1 LKNSFEKYMFVHYNI
16 LNLQPHFIIKPDQ
29 MKNHCIKSLRF
40 IATLFFTSIIAISAY
55 AQKPKVTFSSITLQP
70 TTAYL
75 KYQGESRRMARLL
88 FKNGKSFNQAI
99 AIVSFNDHTENITI
113 PASADGLDVFEVALP
128 GPAVKIATQAT
139 VTLKAGGQTYVARC
153 IVEPARADWSVYVL
167 PHSHVDIGYTNT
179 QAKVLKLHMDNI
191 DESIDLAEKTQ
202 NYPAEARFKWTTE
215 AIWVVDNYLKLASDE
230 KKARFWNAVKKGWIN
245 LDGAYG
251 NINTSMTDSRQLMQ
265 MFSKSQKLAK
275 EQGIEIHT
283 MFQGDVPG
291 ASWGLAAQAGQT
303 GIHYFLS
310 GPNASDRI
318 GNLAKWQDKPFY
330 WVSASGKQKLL
341 FWQCQPYSI
350 GYKLKGSKIPNFF
363 TIDEPKPY
371 YTGRPTENFLNP
383 YLFQYL
389 GDLEQNNFP
398 YNMSILTWAMS
409 DNAPIDPELP
419 DAVKAWNERY
429 ASPKLIITSVKQ
441 FFTDLEDKYK
451 NDIPSFAGDY
461 TEYWTD
467 GVSSAAKETAL
478 SRSTSDRLKQT
489 GAIWAIRNKPAY
501 PVAAFDDT
509 WKNLLL
515 YNEHT
520 WGAYNSVGKPDDPK
534 VKSEWAVKQG
544 FVLRAEKQVD
554 SLMSQALKPAAA
566 KANAID
572 VYNTTSWPRTDVV
585 YVPAALS
592 KAGDLVKDAAGK
604 KIPSQ
609 RLSTGELVF
618 VADAVPAMGKNT
630 YTVNTG
636 KAYAKGV
643 AKVTANS
650 LTNGVY
656 TVGVDAKTGNIVKLT
671 KATSTHNYVAAD
683 SAGLNQYIYMP
694 GDSLKNLVTSSNASI
709 SIKEKGPLVVSLLV
723 KSDAPGS
730 KGLTREIRLIS
741 GIDKVELINTID
753 KTAIRRKESV
763 HFAFPFNVPEAQV
776 RYSIPW
782 GSARA
787 EADQLP
793 YSNHNWYTVQ
803 RWVDISNASYGITWS
818 SPDAPLFEIGGIT
831 TANLLGGLHH
841 SPQWLSFTPQSSNI
855 YSWVMNNLWHTNFR
869 ADQEGPATFH
879 YFIQAHDSGFDSF
892 KANQTGLNNHQPF
905 IVATASGEPEK
916 GLFFKINGDNV
927 YVEAIKPTDDGKGVI
942 AQLVSCGD
950 SDSEIR
956 ITPNNVS
963 SIKIWESNLLEDKL
977 KTLNAHFTIPAKAVM
992 SVRIEQ

>member
-1 LKNSFEKYMFVHYNI
+1 MEKP
-16 LNLQPHFIIKPDQ
+16 LNLFKIYQKQSIYCMNPF
-29 MKNHCIKSLRF
+29 RF
-40 IATLFFTSIIAISAY
+40 LITLCFACTLTVAAY
-55 AQKPKVTFSSITLQP
+55 AQTAKSVFTSVTLQP
-70 TTAYL
+70 TVAYL
-75 KYQGESRRMARLL
+75 KYHGESRRMARLL
-88 FKNGKSFNQAI
+88 FKNGKSYQQGSMIIFFNNQTDTM
-99 AIVSFNDHTENITI
+99 SI
-113 PASADGLDVFEVALP
+113 PANTNGLEVFEVALP
-128 GPAVKIATQAT
+128 GLPVKIATQAT
-139 VTLKAGGQTYVARC
+139 VTLKSGNQTYVARC
-153 IVEPARADWSVYVL
+153 IVEPARTNWSVYVL

-179 QAKVLKLHMDNI
+179 QAKVLKLHIDNI

-202 NYPAEARFKWTTE
+202 NYPVEARFKWTTE
-215 AIWVVDNYLKLASDE
+215 AIWVVDNYLKLASPE
-230 KKARFWNAVKKGWIN
+230 KKARFWKAVKKGWIN

-265 MFSKSQKLAK
+265 MFAKSQQLAK

-291 ASWGLAAQAGQT
+291 ASWGLAAQADQT

-330 WVSASGKQKLL
+330 WMSPSGKQKLL

-350 GYKLKGSKIPNFF
+350 GYALKGTKIPNFF
-363 TIDEPKPY
+363 TLDNPKPY
-371 YTGRPTENFLNP
+371 YTGHPTENFLNP

-389 GDLEQNNFP
+389 GDLEQKAFP

-419 DAVKAWNERY
+419 DAVKAWNEHY

-441 FFTDLEDKYK
+441 FFTDLEDQYK

-478 SRSTSDRLKQT
+478 SRNTSDQLKQT
-489 GAIWAIRNKPAY
+489 GAIWAIRNKASY

-520 WGAYNSVGKPDDPK
+520 WGAYNSVGEPDDAK

-544 FVLRAEKQVD
+544 YALRAKIQVD
-554 SLMSQALKPAAA
+554 SLTNVALQPVNTR
-566 KANAID
+566 ANTVD
-572 VYNTTSWPRTDVV
+572 VYNTLSWVRSGVV
-585 YVPAALS
+585 YVPATLS
-592 KAGDLVKDAAGK
+592 PAGDLVKDASGK

-618 VADAVPAMGKNT
+618 VADAIPQMGKTT
-630 YTVNTG
+630 YTIHAG
-636 KAYAKGV
+636 KAYARGV
-643 AKVTANS
+643 AKITATS
-650 LTNGVY
+650 LNNGVY
-656 TVGVDAKTGNIVKLT
+656 TISINAATGNITRLNKNST
-671 KATSTHNYVAAD
+671 ATQNYVSAD
-683 SAGLNQYIYMP
+683 SAGLNQYLYMP
-694 GDSLKNLVTSSNASI
+694 GDTLKNQVTSSAANI
-709 SIKEKGPLVVSLLV
+709 SIKEKGPLVVSLLI
-723 KSDAPGS
+723 KSAAPGS
-730 KGLTREIRLIS
+730 KGLTREIRLVS
-741 GIDKVELINTID
+741 GIDKVELINIID

-793 YSNHNWYTVQ
+793 YANHNWYTMQ
-803 RWVDISNASYGITWS
+803 RWVDISNGSYGITWS
-818 SPDAPLFEIGGIT
+818 SPDAPLFEIGSIS

-841 SPQWLSFTPQSSNI
+841 APQWLSFTPQSSVI

-879 YFIQAHDSGFDSF
+879 YFMQVHDSGFNSF
-892 KANQTGLNNHQPF
+892 KANQAGLDNHQPLM
-905 IVATASGEPEK
+905 VSATANSPEK
-916 GLFFKINGDNV
+916 GLFFKFNSDQV
-927 YVEAIKPTDDGKGVI
+927 YVEAIKPADDGKGVI
-942 AQLVSCGD
+942 LQLVNSGD
-950 SDSEIR
+950 TDGPVSL
-956 ITPNNVS
+956 TPNHVTAIN
-963 SIKIWESNLLEDKL
+963 IWESNLMEDKL
-977 KTLNAHFTIPAKAVM
+977 KTLNNHFIIAAKGIM
-992 SVRIEQ
+992 SIRIEE